1 MSRIAAVTL
10 LLLLPAA
17 TPAPAER
24 TPATEGSQLV
34 CFTQPATGSHIK
46 KRVCMTEKE
55 LAERKRQD
63 QEAIARLK
71 GGPAAGKVAAGQ
83 LR

>member
-1 MSRIAAVTL
+1 MNRILAVAL
-10 LLLLPAA
+10 LLAA
-17 TPAPAER
+17 APVSADKAPAK
-24 TPATEGSQLV
+24 EGSQLV

-46 KRVCMTEKE
+46 KRVCTTEKE

-71 GGPAAGKVAAGQ
+71 GGPTANKTAAGP